1 VFLVLR
7 RFKKWLTRITS
18 PVIVIVDASK
28 RDNEMELKLLKALN
42 EREGLQGFLV
52 LNKVFRLFPFSF
64 LEI

>member
-1 VFLVLR
+1 M
-7 RFKKWLTRITS
+7 TS